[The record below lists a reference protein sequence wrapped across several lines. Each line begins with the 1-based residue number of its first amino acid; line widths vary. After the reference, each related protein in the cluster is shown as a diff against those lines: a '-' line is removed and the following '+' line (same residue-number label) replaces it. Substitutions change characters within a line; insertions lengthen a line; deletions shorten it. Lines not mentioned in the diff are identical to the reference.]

1 MSHDPVRSQP
11 LPTFPIEP
19 DEQTRQRLL
28 RAGVHVFDR
37 KGYDAASVRE
47 IVERAGVTKPALY
60 YHFQSK
66 EGLLRAILEEGWRQF
81 DGTLERAA
89 ARPGPTR
96 ARLEALGDD
105 LYGLFSGNVPF
116 VRVAHTLF
124 LGPGD
129 TPVPFDLAAFD
140 RSLERTIGRI
150 VQEGLARGDV
160 VRGEPRTVALA
171 FGGILGAC
179 AARQLHPP
187 YRAMD
192 PDEFRQVLGLLFDGV
207 LRREIPGE
215 NRS

>member
-1 MSHDPVRSQP
+1 MSHDPVRTRPVPPRPS
-11 LPTFPIEP
+11 EP

-60 YHFQSK
+60 YHFRSK
-66 EGLLRAILEEGWRQF
+66 EGLLTAILEEGWRQF
-81 DGTLERAA
+81 DTTLERAA
-89 ARPGPTR
+89 ERPGSTR

-105 LYGLFSGNVPF
+105 LFGLFSGNVPF
-116 VRVAHTLF
+116 VRVAHTLI
-124 LGPGD
+124 LGPGAA
-129 TPVPFDLAAFD
+129 PVALDLEALD

-150 VQEGLARGDV
+150 VEEGLASGEV

-171 FGGILGAC
+171 FAGVLGAC

-192 PDEFRQVLGLLFDGV
+192 PNEFRQVLGLLFDGI

-215 NRS
+215 NRP